1 MNLPERFLHELAL
14 LGSGGGWVF
23 WVLVLLAFG
32 IAYSLIGLWNAL
44 HFPDAILLS
53 PKEWTRFLGKPTL
66 AEAPMQ
72 RLTEILV
79 HSPDP
84 GRQLQEIGKHLFSR
98 VSRRFPFAFVMIG
111 SAPLLGLLGTV
122 TGMFA
127 TFAAIAGND
136 SGRSP
141 MDAIAGGIFEALIT
155 TLTGLVI
162 GVPTYIVCAWLKSRH
177 DDMLVRYQRAES
189 ELLQRVARERR
200 LHA

>member
-1 MNLPERFLHELAL
+1 MSLPNRFLEELAL
-14 LGSGGGWVF
+14 LGHGGGCVF
-23 WVLVLLAFG
+23 WVLVVLAGG
-32 IAYSLIGLWNAL
+32 IAYALIGLWSAL

-66 AEAPMQ
+66 AETPMQ
-72 RLTEILV
+72 KLTEILV

-84 GRQLQEIGKHLFSR
+84 DRELQEVGKHLFSR
-98 VSRRFPFAFVMIG
+98 VSRSFPFAFVMIG
-111 SAPLLGLLGTV
+111 AAPLLGLLGTV

-155 TLTGLVI
+155 TLTGLII
-162 GVPTYIVCAWLKSRH
+162 GVPTFIVCAWLKSCH
-177 DDMLVRYQRAES
+177 DEMLVRYQRAES
-189 ELLQRVARERR
+189 ELLQRVARQRR
-200 LHA
+200 LHP

>member
-1 MNLPERFLHELAL
+1 MNLPDRFLHELAL

-32 IAYSLIGLWNAL
+32 IAYSLLGLWNAL

-53 PKEWTRFLGKPTL
+53 PKEWTRFLGNPTL

-72 RLTEILV
+72 RLTRILV

-84 GRQLQEIGKHLFSR
+84 GRQLQEIGQHLFSR
-98 VSRRFPFAFVMIG
+98 VGRRFPFAFVLIG
-111 SAPLLGLLGTV
+111 AAPLLGLLGTV

-127 TFAAIAGND
+127 TFAAIAGNN
-136 SGRSP
+136 SGQSP

-162 GVPTYIVCAWLKSRH
+162 GVPPYIVCAWLKSRH

-189 ELLQRVARERR
+189 ELLQRVSRERR